1 MNMRNPMSTPKD
13 ETLELVLKGKL
24 LNKVEIADTFRS
36 AYRVLDKL
44 CDGRYSRLRFIYGED
59 FEVSSELMEEFHSAA
74 KEALAYKE
82 ALIFGRP
89 IDTSIIGLTNIEHP
103 ATRKMASGLHDKD

>member
-1 MNMRNPMSTPKD
+1 MNMRQSMPTQKD

-24 LNKVEIADTFRS
+24 LNKVEIANTFRA
-36 AYRVLDKL
+36 AYRVLDRL
-44 CDGRYSRLRFIYGED
+44 CDGRYSRLRFVYGTD
-59 FEVSSELMEEFHSAA
+59 FEVSVDLMEEFQNAA

-89 IDTSIIGLTNIEHP
+89 IDTNIIGLTDIEHK
-103 ATRKMASGLHDKD
+103 ATRKMASGLHGKD